1 MNKNSQFSRLDSAFS
16 QFLFQHSSLDKDKK
30 KEFQC
35 LISKLSS
42 HLTQGHN
49 CISINQAEQLLVLSS
64 GLATKN
70 HSSPLPLIVEN
81 GQLYFYRYWFYENRL
96 ANQIKE
102 LLPPISTET
111 ELSTLLNK
119 YFTQDSKE
127 IDWQKAAAKKTIT
140 HSFSIITGG
149 PGTGK
154 TTTIVKILA
163 ILLEIAETKNL
174 PLLIALAAPTGKAAK
189 RLQESINLSKKTL
202 PCSESIKKR
211 ITTTSTTL
219 HHLLAPNHLTP
230 YFKHNAKHPL
240 IYDIVIVDEASMI
253 DLALMSKLV
262 DSLKPRSK
270 FILLGDKDQLASV
283 ESGTVLRDLT
293 NALPEHTVELKKSFR
308 FQGQI
313 KEFANAVN
321 SQLSEEAWNIL
332 KNDQQQISLLD
343 EENQTEYA
351 IEQYT
356 PYLEQI
362 KKNTEFKTIFST
374 FNQFQILCAT
384 RHGENGVIDINNKIE
399 KRLARQNKIRLIGQ
413 WYIGRPILVT
423 QNKPEMQLYNGDI
436 GICLQDEHTSTLAV
450 FFPHP
455 DGNSIKKILPHR
467 LPAHETVFAM
477 SIHKSQGSEFDHC
490 LCILPNAM
498 SPILSKELIYTAI
511 TRAKTKLK
519 IQATYSIFNQAL
531 QKKIVRTGGLFKKLK
546 NGK

>member
-70 HSSPLPLIVEN
+70 HSSPLPLTVEN